1 MAFLLALGL
10 TLYPVI
16 SNYVNQKYAS
26 QIQTT
31 YQEVMKQIDDS
42 ALREAKEQ
50 ADIYNRSLIPGA
62 AEAYSQEGLLAASAD
77 YDSQLNLAGNGIMG
91 YVEIPKIRVNLPI
104 YHGTENDS
112 LERGIGHLLGSSLPV
127 GGESTHS
134 ILSGHSG
141 MASQKMFT
149 DLEQLTAGDV
159 FYLHVLDET
168 LAYQVV
174 EINTVLPYDTS
185 LLGIAPGEDLCTL
198 VTCTPYGVNTHRL
211 LVRGSRIPYEEAEQ
225 IMEETASEEAAAST
239 WEEKYLQG
247 VMVDRKLLKNPNGL
261 ILGTPGSG
269 KSFSAKREISNVFLA
284 TGDDIMICDPEGEYF
299 PLVQRLEGQVI
310 KISPTSRHH
319 INPMDI
325 NLNYSD
331 EENPLSLKSDFI
343 LSLCELIVGG
353 KDGLKPVEKTII
365 DRCVRMVYQDYLND
379 PKPENMPILLPHG
392 SPANCIHRRSGEC
405 RNRTLRF
412 FHAPGVY

>member
-31 YQEVMKQIDDS
+31 YQEVMEQVDDA

-50 ADIYNRSLIPGA
+50 ADIYNHSLIPGA
-62 AEAYSQEGLLAASAD
+62 STQDAYSQEGLLAASAD

-91 YVEIPKIRVNLPI
+91 YVEIPKISVNLPI

-127 GGESTHS
+127 GGESTHT

-185 LLGIAPGEDLCTL
+185 LLGIAPDEDLCTL
-198 VTCTPYGVNTHRL
+198 ITCTPYGVNTHRL
-211 LVRGSRIPYEEAEQ
+211 LVRGSRIPYEEAELLV
-225 IMEETASEEAAAST
+225 EETAEEEPTKST
-239 WEEKYLQG
+239 WEQKYIEG
-247 VMVDRKLLKNPNGL
+247 LLWGAAAVL
-261 ILGTPGSG
+261 L
-269 KSFSAKREISNVFLA
+269 L
-284 TGDDIMICDPEGEYF
+284 
-299 PLVQRLEGQVI
+299 L
-310 KISPTSRHH
+310 
-319 INPMDI
+319 
-325 NLNYSD
+325 
-331 EENPLSLKSDFI
+331 
-343 LSLCELIVGG
+343 LIVSVGMYIYQNFAGG
-353 KDGLKPVEKTII
+353 GRYEK
-365 DRCVRMVYQDYLND
+365 
-379 PKPENMPILLPHG
+379 G
-392 SPANCIHRRSGEC
+392 
-405 RNRTLRF
+405 
-412 FHAPGVY
+412 

>member
-16 SNYVNQKYAS
+16 SNYVNYKYAS
-26 QIQTT
+26 QIHTA
-31 YQEVMKQIDDS
+31 YQEVMEQVDDA
-42 ALREAKEQ
+42 ALLRAKEL
-50 ADIYNRSLIPGA
+50 AFAYNRSIVPGA
-62 AEAYSQEGLLAASAD
+62 STEDNYSQEGLKAASQD
-77 YDSQLNLAGNGIMG
+77 YDSQLNVAGNGIMG
-91 YVEIPKIRVNLPI
+91 YVEIPKISVNLPI

-127 GGESTHS
+127 GGESTHT

-149 DLEQLTAGDV
+149 DLEQLIVGDV

-185 LLGIAPGEDLCTL
+185 LLGIVPGEDLCTL

-225 IMEETASEEAAAST
+225 LMEETASEETTAST

-247 VMVDRKLLKNPNGL
+247 VILGIAAALVL
-261 ILGTPGSG
+261 ILVIAIGAQIYQSIAGSSG
-269 KSFSAKREISNVFLA
+269 GNGHAK
-284 TGDDIMICDPEGEYF
+284 
-299 PLVQRLEGQVI
+299 Q
-310 KISPTSRHH
+310 
-319 INPMDI
+319 
-325 NLNYSD
+325 
-331 EENPLSLKSDFI
+331 
-343 LSLCELIVGG
+343 
-353 KDGLKPVEKTII
+353 
-365 DRCVRMVYQDYLND
+365 
-379 PKPENMPILLPHG
+379 
-392 SPANCIHRRSGEC
+392 
-405 RNRTLRF
+405 
-412 FHAPGVY
+412 

>member
-26 QIQTT
+26 QIQTA
-31 YQEVMKQIDDS
+31 YQEVMEQVDDA

-50 ADIYNRSLIPGA
+50 ADIYNHSLIPGA
-62 AEAYSQEGLLAASAD
+62 STEDAYSQEGLLAASAD
-77 YDSQLNLAGNGIMG
+77 YDSQLNVAGNGIMG
-91 YVEIPKIRVNLPI
+91 YVEIPKISVNLPI

-112 LERGIGHLLGSSLPV
+112 LERGIGHLLGSSLPI
-127 GGESTHS
+127 GGESTHT

-149 DLEQLTAGDV
+149 DLEQLTVEDV

-185 LLGIAPGEDLCTL
+185 LLGIVPGEDLCTL

-211 LVRGSRIPYEEAEQ
+211 LVRSSRIPYEEAEQ
-225 IMEETASEEAAAST
+225 LMEETASEEAAAST

-247 VMVDRKLLKNPNGL
+247 VILGIAAALVL
-261 ILGTPGSG
+261 ILVIAIGAQIYQSIAGSSG
-269 KSFSAKREISNVFLA
+269 GNGHAK
-284 TGDDIMICDPEGEYF
+284 
-299 PLVQRLEGQVI
+299 Q
-310 KISPTSRHH
+310 
-319 INPMDI
+319 
-325 NLNYSD
+325 
-331 EENPLSLKSDFI
+331 
-343 LSLCELIVGG
+343 
-353 KDGLKPVEKTII
+353 
-365 DRCVRMVYQDYLND
+365 
-379 PKPENMPILLPHG
+379 
-392 SPANCIHRRSGEC
+392 
-405 RNRTLRF
+405 
-412 FHAPGVY
+412 